1 MVRLEVRTMNG
12 SDAAG
17 SLGRGQRFYMTLLF
31 SDLCDYTALT
41 EASDPEDIVWLKQ
54 EIATAAKQVI
64 GERGGSIN
72 QFYGDGILAVF
83 GYPVPEEDDAR
94 HGIEAALALHESI
107 RGLRV
112 DFSLPVAFQLRMHSG
127 VHSGVVFVREGDP
140 LHGRYELTGDA
151 VNTTQ
156 RLCSAARPDEI
167 VVSRAALSGI
177 EPYFETEEIAPLSLK
192 GKERPMLAS
201 RVLGRSDVDAR
212 FEVQNRRGLTPF
224 VGREAMLEQLQ
235 LAMNEAVE
243 RGGRVI
249 CITGSAGIGKS
260 RLLDA
265 FRRRLPPTTAVF
277 AGSCERFAN
286 VAPLRP
292 FAQALR
298 QSLLG
303 GEELAADGSVDRL
316 REGLGAI
323 DASLPEHL
331 RAFLQLLSLEVSPDA
346 AGGAPAAVQKAAPPD
361 FGLALSALFARV
373 AARQPVVLILDDW
386 QWADD
391 ASKQALGVIVRAMTR
406 TPVLVIIGSR
416 EIEADDFLLSD
427 APRLVLEPFTH
438 EESTRAI
445 RTLLPRS
452 LDIGVSAAIHRR
464 SGGNPLFLEEVCRS
478 LPTGSAGEHLAEAI
492 PTTVHGLIQARVARL
507 PSDEVEVLRAAA
519 VIGSEVPYWLL
530 DKASARTDVRS
541 VLQRLIDHELIVAG
555 QTEGSLNFQH
565 GITREV
571 VYESVP
577 MRARKALHG
586 EVALAIE
593 ERSGKNLAE
602 HYEALAHHYARSASP
617 ARAIDYAELAGDKA
631 LASTAL
637 DRVRMQ
643 YGAALAALDAQTPSD
658 AGRRRWLKISGKWAM
673 GCLYSPARSQLTL
686 LGRAAQY
693 ATEVGDQEALAN
705 TQYWLGW
712 IHYALGEQDGAI
724 QYHTEALARATEGG
738 RSHLRAQVLVSLGQS
753 YAAAGEYP
761 KALAYLAEGIDLS
774 RPRAERAS
782 RRGPP
787 SGFAYAL
794 GCRALVHGDRGDFRL
809 AYADMDEALAVVG
822 GAQAIHGS
830 LLGLLGMIQLWQGQ
844 WDACLATVQRSRE
857 KAEQVNGPY
866 VLAMS
871 QTVGGYARWVLE
883 RSQDS
888 LSALR
893 QSIEWLESRDIRLFL
908 SFNYAHLADALVSA
922 GELTEAREFALRALQ
937 RAGQK
942 DPIGEATAHRALARQ
957 AALDPSAEGDAQ
969 AHIEKALASAETRGS
984 RRDVA
989 VTELLIG
996 ERLAAAG
1003 DRSAADSVLQKAMA
1017 SFEAM
1022 GMTWHKAH
1030 AERLL
1035 GAS

>member
-1 MVRLEVRTMNG
+1 MNG

-17 SLGRGQRFYMTLLF
+17 GTGRGQRFYMTMLF

-41 EASDPEDIVWLKQ
+41 ETSDPEDIVWLKE
-54 EIATAAKQVI
+54 EIATAAKRVV

-72 QFYGDGILAVF
+72 QFYGDGVLAVF
-83 GYPVPEEDDAR
+83 GYPVPDEDDAR
-94 HGIEAALALHESI
+94 RGIEAAIALHEAI
-107 RGLRV
+107 RALRV
-112 DFSLPVAFQLRMHSG
+112 EVSLPAGFRLRMHSG

-167 VVSRAALSGI
+167 VVSQAALSGI
-177 EPYFETEEIAPLSLK
+177 EPYFATEEIAPLSLK

-201 RVLGRSDVDAR
+201 RVLGRSDVNAR
-212 FEVQNRRGLTPF
+212 FEVQSRRGLTPF
-224 VGREAMLEQLQ
+224 VGREPSLEQLRV
-235 LAMNEAVE
+235 AMAEAIE

-249 CITGSAGIGKS
+249 CVTGAAGIGKS

-265 FRRRLPPTTAVF
+265 FRRCLPPTTAVF
-277 AGSCERFAN
+277 GGSCERFGN

-303 GEELAADGSVDRL
+303 GRDLPGDHSVERL

-323 DASLPEHL
+323 DVSLVQHL
-331 RAFLQLLSLEVSPDA
+331 RAFLRLLSLELAPDA
-346 AGGAPAAVQKAAPPD
+346 EREALGSSPKGAPPD
-361 FGLALSALFARV
+361 FGLALRALFASV
-373 AARQPVVLILDDW
+373 AARQPVVILLDDW

-391 ASKQALGVIVRAMTR
+391 ASKQALGVIVRAVTR
-406 TPVLVIIGSR
+406 VPVLVVIGSR
-416 EIEADDFLLSD
+416 AIEPDDFLLLD
-427 APRLVLEPFTH
+427 ATRLALEPFTH
-438 EESTRAI
+438 EESTRAV

-478 LPTGSAGEHLAEAI
+478 LPTDSASEHLAAAI

-519 VIGSEVPYWLL
+519 VIGNEVPYWLL
-530 DKASARTDVRS
+530 EKVSACADLRS
-541 VLQRLIDHELIVAG
+541 VLQRLIDHELLVAG
-555 QTEGSLNFQH
+555 QMEGALNFPH

-577 MRARKALHG
+577 IRVRRSLHG

-593 ERSGKNLAE
+593 ERSVKNLAE
-602 HYEALAHHYARSASP
+602 HYEALAHHHSRSASP

-643 YGAALAALDAQTPSD
+643 YGAALAAIDAQPPSE
-658 AGRRRWLKISGKWAM
+658 AGRKRWLKISGKWAM

-693 ATEVGDQEALAN
+693 ASEVDDQAAIAN
-705 TQYWLGW
+705 IQYWMGW
-712 IHYALGEQDGAI
+712 ILYALGEQDGAI

-738 RSHLRAQVLVSLGQS
+738 RPNLRAQVLVSLGQS
-753 YAAAGEYP
+753 YAAAGEYA
-761 KALAYLAEGIDLS
+761 KALAYLAEGIELC
-774 RPRAERAS
+774 RARAERGA
-782 RRGPP
+782 RRSPD

-794 GCRALVHGDRGDFRL
+794 GCRALVHGDRGDFGL
-809 AYADMDEALAVVG
+809 AYDDMDEALAMVG
-822 GAQAIHGS
+822 EAHAIHGS

-844 WDACLATVQRSRE
+844 WNACLVTVRRSRE
-857 KAEQVNGPY
+857 MAEQVNGPY

-871 QTVGGYARWVLE
+871 QTVGGYARWVLG
-883 RSQDS
+883 RSPEA
-888 LSALR
+888 LVELR
-893 QSIEWLESRDIRLFL
+893 QSVDWLESRDIRLFL
-908 SFNYAHLADALVSA
+908 SFNYAHLADALTSA
-922 GELTEAREFALRALQ
+922 GQFTEAREFALRAL
-937 RAGQK
+937 RRVGEK
-942 DPIGEATAHRALARQ
+942 DPIGEAMAHRALARQ
-957 AALDPSAEGDAQ
+957 GALDPSLDLDAQ
-969 AHIEKALASAETRGS
+969 ARIEKALASAERRGS
-984 RRDVA
+984 RRDAA

-1003 DRSAADSVLQKAMA
+1003 DRSAADTVLQKAKA
-1017 SFEAM
+1017 SLESM
-1022 GMTWHKAH
+1022 GMTWHQAR
-1030 AERLL
+1030 AEELL
-1035 GAS
+1035 GAR

>member
-1 MVRLEVRTMNG
+1 MIRLGGSMTG

-17 SLGRGQRFYMTLLF
+17 SIGRGQRFYMTLLF

-54 EIATAAKQVI
+54 EIAKAAKQVI

-72 QFYGDGILAVF
+72 QFYGDGVLAVF
-83 GYPVPEEDDAR
+83 GYPVPDEDDAR
-94 HGIEAALALHESI
+94 RGIEAAIALHEAI
-107 RGLRV
+107 RTLRV
-112 DFSLPVAFQLRMHSG
+112 DVSLPAAFQLRMHSG

-201 RVLGRSDVDAR
+201 RVVGRSDVHAR

-224 VGREAMLEQLQ
+224 VGREPSLEQLQ
-235 LAMNEAVE
+235 LAMAAAVE

-249 CITGSAGIGKS
+249 CVTGPAGIGKS

-277 AGSCERFAN
+277 VGSCERFAN

-292 FAQALR
+292 FAQVLR
-298 QSLLG
+298 QSFLG
-303 GEELAADGSVDRL
+303 GDDLPVDRSVERL
-316 REGLGAI
+316 RDGLGAI
-323 DASLPEHL
+323 DGSLVQHL
-331 RAFLQLLSLEVSPDA
+331 RAFLHLLSLERLAD
-346 AGGAPAAVQKAAPPD
+346 AGGEAPAPSPKSAKPD
-361 FGLALSALFARV
+361 VALALSALFRSV
-373 AARQPVVLILDDW
+373 AARQPVVILLDDW

-391 ASKQALGVIVRAMTR
+391 ASKQALGVLLRAMTR
-406 TPVLVIIGSR
+406 APVLVVLGSR
-416 EIEADDFLLSD
+416 GIEPDDVLLLD
-427 APRLVLEPFTH
+427 APRLALDPFTH

-452 LDIGVSAAIHRR
+452 LDIGVSGAIHRR
-464 SGGNPLFLEEVCRS
+464 SGGNPLFLEEVCRA
-478 LPTGSAGEHLAEAI
+478 LPIDSASEHLAASI

-507 PSDEVEVLRAAA
+507 PSDEAEVLRAAA
-519 VIGSEVPYWLL
+519 VIGNDVPYWLL
-530 DKASARTDVRS
+530 EKASARADVRS

-555 QTEGSLNFQH
+555 QTEGSLSFQH

-577 MRARKALHG
+577 MRSRKTLHG

-593 ERSGKNLAE
+593 ERSGQNLAE

-643 YGAALAALDAQTPSD
+643 YGAALAALDAQPPSE
-658 AGRRRWLKISGKWAM
+658 AGRKRWLNISGKWAL

-693 ATEVGDQEALAN
+693 AGEVGDQEAIAN
-705 TQYWLGW
+705 TQYWMGW
-712 IHYALGEQDGAI
+712 IHYALGEQDAAI
-724 QYHTEALARATEGG
+724 QYYTEALARATEGR
-738 RSHLRAQVLVSLGQS
+738 RSNLRAQVLVSLGQS
-753 YAAAGEYP
+753 YSAAGEYP
-761 KALAYLAEGIDLS
+761 KALAYLAEGIDLL
-774 RPRAERAS
+774 RARAERTPQ
-782 RRGPP
+782 RGPA

-809 AYADMDEALAVVG
+809 AYDDMDEALAMVG
-822 GAQAIHGS
+822 EAHAIHGS
-830 LLGLLGMIQLWQGQ
+830 LLGLLGMIQLWQGE
-844 WDACLATVQRSRE
+844 WKACLATVQRSRE

-883 RSQDS
+883 GSPDALEQLRRSV
-888 LSALR
+888 
-893 QSIEWLESRDIRLFL
+893 EWLDSREIRLFL

-922 GELTEAREFALRALQ
+922 GQLTQAREFALRALA

-957 AALDPSAEGDAQ
+957 AALDPSAELDAE
-969 AHIEKALASAETRGS
+969 AHIGRALASAEARGS
-984 RRDVA
+984 RRDAA
-989 VTELLIG
+989 VTSLLIG
-996 ERLAAAG
+996 ERLVAAG
-1003 DRSAADSVLQKAMA
+1003 DRPAAEAVLQKAKA

-1022 GMTWHKAH
+1022 GMPWHRAR
-1030 AERLL
+1030 AESLL
-1035 GAS
+1035 GAR